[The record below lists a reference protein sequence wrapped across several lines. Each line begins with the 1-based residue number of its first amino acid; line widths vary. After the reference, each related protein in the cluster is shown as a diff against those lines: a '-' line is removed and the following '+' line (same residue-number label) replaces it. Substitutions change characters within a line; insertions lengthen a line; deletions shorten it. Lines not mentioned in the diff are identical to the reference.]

1 MVFNS
6 IYFLFV
12 FLPIALVLYY
22 VIPARLKN
30 LLLVII
36 SFLFYAWGSP
46 KSVIFLLFASLFNY
60 ASGIEIEHLKI
71 SRHTD
76 AAMKVLIASAAAN
89 IVLLASFKY
98 IFDDMPV
105 GMSFFTSP
113 IELFMTCT

>member
-12 FLPIALVLYY
+12 FLPITLILYY
-22 VIPARLKN
+22 VMPARLKN

-46 KSVIFLLFASLFNY
+46 KSLIFLLFAALFNY
-60 ASGIEIEHLKI
+60 AGGIEIEHLKVTK
-71 SRHTD
+71 HTD
-76 AAMKVLIASAAAN
+76 GAMKVLISSVAAN

-105 GMSFFTSP
+105 GMSFFTFTVLS
-113 IELFMTCT
+113 